1 MSRDENDALEAAQ
14 AQARALNE
22 RLDDVVATT
31 AGLGLQ
37 RDRVWTRVTA
47 LKQKRQALRSRM
59 DWRPGSGLVSVLGF
73 CLGAVL
79 ARLGWELR
87 PHLLPDERM
96 LLAIVTLATSIA
108 LSVSRT
114 HGFRIGLWR

>member
-1 MSRDENDALEAAQ
+1 MNRDENDALEAAQ
-14 AQARALNE
+14 AHARALNE
-22 RLDDVVATT
+22 RLDEVLATT

-59 DWRPGSGLVSVLGF
+59 DLRAGSGLVSVLGF
-73 CLGAVL
+73 CVGAVL

-87 PHLLPDERM
+87 PHLLPDERI
-96 LLAIVTLATSIA
+96 LFGIAVLATSIA

>member
-14 AQARALNE
+14 SHARELNE
-22 RLDDVVATT
+22 RLDEVLATT

-37 RDRVWTRVTA
+37 RDRVWARVTT
-47 LKQKRQALRSRM
+47 LKQKRRALRSRM
-59 DWRPGSGLVSVLGF
+59 DWRPGNGLVSVMGF

-87 PHLLPDERM
+87 PHLMPDERI
-96 LLAIVTLATSIA
+96 LLGIVALATSIA
-108 LSVSRT
+108 LSLSRT

>member
-14 AQARALNE
+14 AQARELTE
-22 RLDDVVATT
+22 RLDEVLATT

-47 LKQKRQALRSRM
+47 LKQKRHTLRSRM
-59 DWRPGSGLVSVLGF
+59 DLRAGSGLVSVLGF
-73 CLGAVL
+73 CVGAVL

-87 PHLLPDERM
+87 PHLLPDERI
-96 LLAIVTLATSIA
+96 LFGIIALETSIA

>member
-1 MSRDENDALEAAQ
+1 MSRDENDAREAAQ
-14 AQARALNE
+14 AHARALNE
-22 RLDDVVATT
+22 RLDEVLATT

-37 RDRVWTRVTA
+37 RDRVWTRVRA

-59 DWRPGSGLVSVLGF
+59 DWRAGSGLVSVLGF
-73 CLGAVL
+73 CVGAVL

-87 PHLLPDERM
+87 PHLLPDERV
-96 LLAIVTLATSIA
+96 LLGIAALATSIA

-114 HGFRIGLWR
+114 HGFRLGLWR

>member
-1 MSRDENDALEAAQ
+1 MTRDENDALEAAQ
-14 AQARALNE
+14 AQARELTA
-22 RLDDVVATT
+22 RLDDVLATT
-31 AGLGLQ
+31 AGLDLQ
-37 RDRVWTRVTA
+37 RDRVWTRVRA

-59 DWRPGSGLVSVLGF
+59 DWRPGSGLVSVVGF

-87 PHLLPDERM
+87 PQLLPDERI
-96 LLAIVTLATSIA
+96 LLGIVTLATSIA